1 VGPPL
6 NPLSPWLWGFLF
18 FWFFCPNLFPN
29 LNPNQI
35 NYFWKLMNRKY
46 FYYIVFGVTF
56 LTFGLVQDYI
66 RPNYEGGN
74 DLIIYFLGVI
84 PNFLPGIGLPSM
96 FYVTI
101 PEIFKPNTSIYR
113 NRLKW
118 SIIISM
124 IGLIGNE
131 FITIYTPGRGVFDW
145 NDIVWTIIGGIVFY
159 FLHITIQNN
168 GSKRTWTGVVV
179 KTSSLLIPLILFLL
193 IFW

>member
-1 VGPPL
+1 MDRNVAYYFVFAI
-6 NPLSPWLWGFLF
+6 SFL
-18 FWFFCPNLFPN
+18 LFP
-29 LNPNQI
+29 
-35 NYFWKLMNRKY
+35 
-46 FYYIVFGVTF
+46 IV
-56 LTFGLVQDYI
+56 QNYI

-74 DLIIYFLGVI
+74 DVIIYFLGVI

-159 FLHITIQNN
+159 FIHGTIQNN
-168 GSKRTWTGVVV
+168 GPKRT
-179 KTSSLLIPLILFLL
+179 
-193 IFW
+193 

>member
-1 VGPPL
+1 MILKLGRPNILIIFMCVDEQKI
-6 NPLSPWLWGFLF
+6 FL
-18 FWFFCPNLFPN
+18 LFS
-29 LNPNQI
+29 
-35 NYFWKLMNRKY
+35 
-46 FYYIVFGVTF
+46 FGVTF

-66 RPNYEGGN
+66 RPNYEAEN
-74 DLIIYFLGVI
+74 SLIIYFLGVI
-84 PNFLPGIGLPSM
+84 PNFLPGIGLPSL

-145 NDIVWTIIGGIVFY
+145 NDVVWTIIGGIFFIFY
-159 FLHITIQNN
+159 TEEYKTYYIKYSVVLTI
-168 GSKRTWTGVVV
+168 K
-179 KTSSLLIPLILFLL
+179 SLNLTLNKIINLFLKML
-193 IFW
+193 VRNS

>member
-1 VGPPL
+1 M
-6 NPLSPWLWGFLF
+6 
-18 FWFFCPNLFPN
+18 
-29 LNPNQI
+29 I
-35 NYFWKLMNRKY
+35 RKY
-46 FYYIVFGVTF
+46 SYCIVFGLSF
-56 LTFGLVQDYI
+56 LSFGLVQDYI

-74 DLIIYFLGVI
+74 SLIIYFLGVI
-84 PNFLPGIGLPSM
+84 PNFFPGIGLPSI

-159 FLHITIQNN
+159 FLHRRIQ
-168 GSKRTWTGVVV
+168 
-179 KTSSLLIPLILFLL
+179 IL
-193 IFW
+193 

>member
-1 VGPPL
+1 
-6 NPLSPWLWGFLF
+6 
-18 FWFFCPNLFPN
+18 
-29 LNPNQI
+29 
-35 NYFWKLMNRKY
+35 MNRKY

-74 DLIIYFLGVI
+74 DVIIYFLGVI

-145 NDIVWTIIGGIVFY
+145 NDVCMDNYWGNSFLFY
-159 FLHITIQNN
+159 TWDN
-168 GSKRTWTGVVV
+168 SKQW
-179 KTSSLLIPLILFLL
+179 P
-193 IFW
+193 

>member
-1 VGPPL
+1 
-6 NPLSPWLWGFLF
+6 
-18 FWFFCPNLFPN
+18 
-29 LNPNQI
+29 
-35 NYFWKLMNRKY
+35 MNRKY
-46 FYYIVFGVTF
+46 SYSIVFGLSF

-84 PNFLPGIGLPSM
+84 PNFLPGIGLPSL

-101 PEIFKPNTSIYR
+101 PEIFKPNTSFYR

-131 FITIYTPGRGVFDW
+131 FITIYVFDW
-145 NDIVWTIIGGIVFY
+145 NDIIWTIIGGIVFY
-159 FLHITIQNN
+159 YKTLK
-168 GSKRTWTGVVV
+168 SKLDCNQT
-179 KTSSLLIPLILFLL
+179 
-193 IFW
+193 

>member
-1 VGPPL
+1 
-6 NPLSPWLWGFLF
+6 
-18 FWFFCPNLFPN
+18 
-29 LNPNQI
+29 
-35 NYFWKLMNRKY
+35 MNRKY
-46 FYYIVFGVTF
+46 FYYLVFGFTCF
-56 LTFGLVQDYI
+56 NIKRFWFKIT

-74 DLIIYFLGVI
+74 SLIIYFLGVI

-101 PEIFKPNTSIYR
+101 PEIFKHNTSIYR

-159 FLHITIQNN
+159 FLHIIIQNFPN
-168 GSKRTWTGVVV
+168 
-179 KTSSLLIPLILFLL
+179 LN
-193 IFW
+193 

>member
-1 VGPPL
+1 MRVFVFQDFKCEPICEPKYL
-6 NPLSPWLWGFLF
+6 FLKEDEQKI
-18 FWFFCPNLFPN
+18 LV
-29 LNPNQI
+29 LH
-35 NYFWKLMNRKY
+35 
-46 FYYIVFGVTF
+46 TF
-56 LTFGLVQDYI
+56 RSHIFNIWIVQDYI
-66 RPNYEGGN
+66 RPNYEGRN
-74 DLIIYFLGVI
+74 DVIIYFLGVI

-145 NDIVWTIIGGIVFY
+145 NDIVWTIIGE
-159 FLHITIQNN
+159 
-168 GSKRTWTGVVV
+168 
-179 KTSSLLIPLILFLL
+179 
-193 IFW
+193 

>member
-1 VGPPL
+1 M
-6 NPLSPWLWGFLF
+6 
-18 FWFFCPNLFPN
+18 
-29 LNPNQI
+29 
-35 NYFWKLMNRKY
+35 KK
-46 FYYIVFGVTF
+46 
-56 LTFGLVQDYI
+56 QDYI

-159 FLHITIQNN
+159 FLHIIIQNN
-168 GSKRTWTGVVV
+168 GKDLFFPLVRIKIGSLSNHLKSRKIYEGVIGMGTTV
-179 KTSSLLIPLILFLL
+179 FLH
-193 IFW
+193 